1 MEYQIIW
8 FILWGVLW
16 AVYFMLDGF
25 DFGVGILHN
34 LLGKNE
40 MEKRLIVNSI
50 GPVWDGNEVWL
61 ITAGGA
67 TFAAFPTTYALMFS
81 YLYSALLIILFG
93 LILRGVAF
101 EFRGKVD
108 SNSWKKVW
116 DAAVFFGS
124 LSLPYYS
131 VSPSA
136 ISFRVCPWMQTGITE
151 HSFLS

>member
-8 FILWGVLW
+8 FILWGLLW

-34 LLGKNE
+34 FLGKND
-40 MEKRLIVNSI
+40 MEKRMIVNSI

-81 YLYSALLIILFG
+81 YLYTALLLLLFA
-93 LILRGVAF
+93 LIVRGVCF
-101 EFRGKVD
+101 EFRGKIG
-108 SNSWKKVW
+108 SEQWKGVW
-116 DAAVFFGS
+116 
-124 LSLPYYS
+124 
-131 VSPSA
+131 
-136 ISFRVCPWMQTGITE
+136 
-151 HSFLS
+151 